1 MYIYIHSFSISGSV
15 LFRIFLFSLI
25 LAVSFI
31 CLLLTISAFNNNSEF
46 CENSFK
52 KIF

>member
-31 CLLLTISAFNNNSEF
+31 CLLLNISTFNKV